1 MSRTKIVFSYTE
13 TYDFQEPL
21 EVTMEVPERTV
32 DEMCEYFQ
40 RFLAAAGYL
49 FEEGHTI
56 RCVPPTKN
64 EPDYSGCAGDILT
77 FNADGTPYRY
87 DFGSAYRNDLISLD

>member
-1 MSRTKIVFSYTE
+1 MARTKIVFSYTE

-40 RFLAAAGYL
+40 RFLSACGYI
-49 FEEGHTI
+49 FDEGEQIKSVKPEKEHYPV
-56 RCVPPTKN
+56 C
-64 EPDYSGCAGDILT
+64 GGDILT
-77 FNADGTPYRY
+77 FNDDGTPFVY
-87 DFGSAYRNDLISLD
+87 DFYANDTII